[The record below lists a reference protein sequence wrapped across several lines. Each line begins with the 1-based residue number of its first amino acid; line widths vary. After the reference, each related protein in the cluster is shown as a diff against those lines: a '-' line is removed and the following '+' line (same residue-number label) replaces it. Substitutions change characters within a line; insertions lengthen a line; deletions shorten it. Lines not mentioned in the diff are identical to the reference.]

1 MKTYFQEFAGLVLAG
16 VAGAVAW
23 PAIGTAAEPSQPA
36 AARSE
41 VAQSFTYEQK
51 LYAPPTSE
59 LLSPEQAQAV
69 VARFR
74 EAYARLG
81 QPRVLIFVNRTLVD
95 SGAREGREDNVAS
108 TETAVPAPVVPTL
121 ADRQTVRD
129 VERLFG
135 RPLRLAGATL
145 IDQGSVP
152 VVTGESADKADADPS
167 AIDREAV
174 AKVADVVIEV
184 LISSRTITLREGGE
198 EVLVGVPDI
207 QATAIRLSDAQVLGQ
222 ASATDVLGHD
232 HSAARKA
239 QRFGVGEIVEATAF
253 ALMEDVASMPEKK

>member
-1 MKTYFQEFAGLVLAG
+1 MRTNSQGIAGLVLAG
-16 VAGAVAW
+16 IAGVVAW
-23 PAIGTAAEPSQPA
+23 PALGTAAESDQHPEAS
-36 AARSE
+36 SE
-41 VAQSFTYEQK
+41 VAESFTYEQK
-51 LYAPPTSE
+51 LYVASPSA
-59 LLSPEQAQAV
+59 LLSPEQAQTV

-95 SGAREGREDNVAS
+95 SGTREGREDNVALP
-108 TETAVPAPVVPTL
+108 EPAAGVPTL

-152 VVTGESADKADADPS
+152 VVTDESADKADADPS
-167 AIDREAV
+167 AIDRDVV

-184 LISSRTITLREGGE
+184 LISSRTITLREGGD
-198 EVLVGVPDI
+198 EVSVGVPDI

-232 HSAARKA
+232 HLAARKA